1 MFLPCSSIYCT
12 QDGMVK
18 TSFGGPPPEKGLFF
32 VNSFIVLTCNND
44 TPFPWKSIWQAKIPL
59 WAVFLASLRQ

>member
-18 TSFGGPPPEKGLFF
+18 TSFGGPPPEKGCSLLTPSLYLLVTMTLLSIGRVFGRLRF
-32 VNSFIVLTCNND
+32 PCGRSF
-44 TPFPWKSIWQAKIPL
+44 
-59 WAVFLASLRQ
+59 